1 MQVEV
6 LIKIIPAYAGNTSH
20 PRRRTGRKTDHPR
33 VCEEHFGRRRV
44 AGVVAGSSPR
54 MRGTPWLNPSR
65 MSIGGIIPAY
75 AGNTDQSIIAFP
87 SCGDHPRVCGE
98 HSDRPFILLD
108 SLGSSPRM
116 RGTPF
121 THFSGAERV
130 GIIPA
135 YAGNTCPNGRGSR
148 SDRDHPRVCG
158 EHKTPSRPEGEKWGS
173 SPRMRG
179 TRRRGSVFLTFNGII
194 PAYAGNTHRWRVRG

>member
-1 MQVEV
+1 MFVG
-6 LIKIIPAYAGNTSH
+6 IIPAYAGNTSH

-98 HSDRPFILLD
+98 HLVFAAAHEETE
-108 SLGSSPRM
+108 GSSPRM
-116 RGTPF
+116 RGTLRPAIHSPRF
-121 THFSGAERV
+121 P

-135 YAGNTCPNGRGSR
+135 YAGNTCGTNPDGGGV
-148 SDRDHPRVCG
+148 RDHPRVCG
-158 EHKTPSRPEGEKWGS
+158 EHASGWKTKLSDPGS

-179 TRRRGSVFLTFNGII
+179 TSVPGSMPDPQDGII
-194 PAYAGNTHRWRVRG
+194 PAYAGNTRLILRSG